1 MYIIKQGLNKKE
13 KQQIKYILYDI
24 VDLYGD
30 FYSTRE
36 NIRISLR
43 DNADEL
49 FDYLKKGSKI
59 VYELDKETGLALI
72 LKEKGFRTYIK
83 ILTKDEKTTS
93 NLLKMINWNIKENI
107 FVKLHKNN
115 NLIKIFQRNGY
126 SFQGNRGSEVLLS
139 RTYVPRPESRN
150 TKDEEQYESKYK
162 KII

>member
-162 KII
+162 KKI